1 MLSMYFYANMQ
12 WMLIFSF
19 THGDLLFILQRQKRK
34 RRTKTSDKVTEQVIL
49 GIIVLYC
56 NMFSENLM
64 VPFSLE
70 VSTADITLSDIITN
84 MMEEEEDATK
94 AQSGRDED

>member
-1 MLSMYFYANMQ
+1 
-12 WMLIFSF
+12 MLIFSF
-19 THGDLLFILQRQKRK
+19 THGAILFILQRQKRK

-49 GIIVLYC
+49 GILVLHR

>member
-1 MLSMYFYANMQ
+1 
-12 WMLIFSF
+12 
-19 THGDLLFILQRQKRK
+19 
-34 RRTKTSDKVTEQVIL
+34 
-49 GIIVLYC
+49 
-56 NMFSENLM
+56 MFSENLM

-70 VSTADITLSDIITN
+70 VSTADITLSDIITD